1 MENENPK
8 EQTMDLLS
16 KNLDQIRLVRLRELI
31 RGKVVKK
38 GEEGYFVNIN
48 YKAEGILPFKEKAQ
62 GKEGEVEN
70 QLEEGEEVW
79 TIVTQIDDQGY
90 IWLSREQ
97 ARYQGAWIDIEESK
111 KTGKVLKA
119 KVKKKVKGGL
129 IVDIGINAF
138 LPASCV
144 DMVPRNLEELIGQ
157 SIKVKVIEADRRN
170 RNVVVSRKAVLEEE
184 LNRQKQETIASLE
197 VGQVRKGVVQ
207 NVTSFGVFVDLGGI
221 DGLLHVSE
229 VSWGKVGKLE
239 ELFEKGQEIETKVI
253 AWNPDKGEISLSLK
267 RLTPDPWESV
277 EEKIAVGE
285 IIKGRVVSLKD
296 FGVFVEIEEGL
307 EGLIHISDLSWG
319 YVKHPRE
326 VVKVGDVVEA
336 RVLEIDK
343 KKKRISL
350 GLKQIFPDPWES
362 IEQKYPVG
370 SRIKVKANKLNA
382 KGALVEVE
390 EGIEGK
396 IPLEELSW
404 KRVNRVNEVL
414 RRNQLVDAKV
424 IAIDR
429 DNRQLILSIK
439 QLRPNPWEE
448 ISQKWHVGDIVEG
461 RIQRLMNFGAFVE
474 LSLEIEALLPLSE
487 INWEPLKHPSQV
499 LRKGQTLQLKVIEF
513 KPEEQRIVVS
523 RRALLPDPWE
533 SVKNKYPV
541 GSIHEGKVVRVVDF
555 GAFVELEEGW
565 DGLVHISEIA
575 EQRISSP
582 SEVLKEGTRVRVKIT
597 KLDDE
602 ERKIGL
608 SIKQALKE
616 EEEREHHEH
625 AATNGKVT
633 LGDVL
638 GEKLTNFLHHLKE

>member
-1 MENENPK
+1 MKVENENPK

-16 KNLDQIRLVRLRELI
+16 ENLDQIRLVRLGELI
-31 RGKVVKK
+31 KGKVVKK

-48 YKAEGILPFKEKAQ
+48 YKAEGILPFKERAQ
-62 GKEGEVEN
+62 GKEGEVEH

-79 TIVTQIDDQGY
+79 TVVTQIDEQGY

-111 KTGKVLKA
+111 KTGKVLNA

-144 DMVPRNLEELIGQ
+144 DVVPRNLDELIGQ
-157 SIKVKVIEADRRN
+157 SIEVKVIEADRRN
-170 RNVVVSRKAVLEEE
+170 RNVVVSRKAVIEEE
-184 LNRQKQETIASLE
+184 LNRQKQETIASLK
-197 VGQVRKGVVQ
+197 VGQVRKGLVR

-229 VSWGKVGKLE
+229 VSWGKIGKLE

-267 RLTPDPWESV
+267 CLTPDPWESV
-277 EEKIAVGE
+277 EEKIAVGD

-326 VVKVGDVVEA
+326 VVKVGDIVEA
-336 RVLEIDK
+336 RVLEMDK

-350 GLKQIFPDPWES
+350 GLKQVFPDPWEN
-362 IEQKYPVG
+362 IEQKYPLG
-370 SRIKVKANKLNA
+370 GRIKVKVNKLNA

-390 EGIEGK
+390 EGVEGK

-404 KRVNRVNEVL
+404 KRVSRVNDVL
-414 RRNQLVDAKV
+414 RRNQLVDTKV

-429 DNRQLILSIK
+429 DNRQLILSVK
-439 QLRPNPWEE
+439 QLRLNPWEE
-448 ISQKWHVGDIVEG
+448 ISQKWQIGDMVEG
-461 RIQRLMNFGAFVE
+461 RVQRLMNFGAFVE
-474 LSLEIEALLPLSE
+474 LSPEIEALLPLSE
-487 INWEPLKHPSQV
+487 ISWEPLKHPSQV
-499 LRKGQTLQLKVIEF
+499 LRKGQTLQLKLIEF

-523 RRALLPDPWE
+523 RKALLPDPWE
-533 SVKNKYPV
+533 SIKKRYPV
-541 GSIHEGKVVRVVDF
+541 GSVHEGKVVRVVDF

-575 EQRISSP
+575 EQRISYP
-582 SEVLKEGTRVRVKIT
+582 SEVLKEGDRVRVKII

-616 EEEREHHEH
+616 ERELQEH
-625 AATNGKVT
+625 AITNGKVT
-633 LGDVL
+633 LGDVI